1 MAKLLMN
8 LRGVPEDE
16 ANEVRELL
24 REHAVDFYETP
35 PNRWGLSMGAI
46 WLREEADYE
55 RVRRL
60 LDTYQ
65 RQRAERARTEFAEQ
79 QRTGTQET
87 FISMFLRDPVR
98 NVLYVCLVVVI
109 LYFSIKP
116 FMTLM

>member
-1 MAKLLMN
+1 MAKLLMH

-24 REHAVDFYETP
+24 REHAADFYETP

-46 WLREEADYE
+46 WLRDESDYE
-55 RVRRL
+55 RVCRL
-60 LDTYQ
+60 LDSYQ
-65 RQRAERARTEFAEQ
+65 RQRAERARMALAEQ

-87 FISMFLRDPVR
+87 LISLFLRDPVR

-109 LYFSIKP
+109 VYFSITP
-116 FMTLM
+116 FMALM